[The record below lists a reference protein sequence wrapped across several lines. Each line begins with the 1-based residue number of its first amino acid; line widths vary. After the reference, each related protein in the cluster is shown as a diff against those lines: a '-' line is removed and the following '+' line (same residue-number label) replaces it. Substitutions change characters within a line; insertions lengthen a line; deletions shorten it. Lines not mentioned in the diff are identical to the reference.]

1 MLLYI
6 DYTHQLRS
14 SIELTL
20 RQKTVPSA
28 LIDLH
33 QRAEEPVTGEEIA
46 HEIER
51 SPGAIRN
58 QMRTLAALNS
68 VEGRRG
74 PRGGYKPTST
84 AYEALNLQQLDH
96 PAEGPVV
103 HKGEPVGGEI
113 VERIDLTNVYHSTHC
128 RAELTL
134 QGSLTPFHEADT
146 LRLGPTPLSKLVIEG
161 AVEGR
166 DETSNVLLI
175 EITTMKAPAEEQPLP
190 A

>member
-1 MLLYI
+1 MCI
-6 DYTHQLRS
+6 DYTRQLRS
-14 SIELTL
+14 PIELTL

-84 AYEALNLQQLDH
+84 AYEALKLQQLDH

-103 HKGEPVGGEI
+103 HKREPVGGAI

-134 QGSLTPFHEADT
+134 QGSLTPFHTKLILFASG
-146 LRLGPTPLSKLVIEG
+146 RLHSRSLSSRERWKGKTRPATYCSSKSPL
-161 AVEGR
+161 
-166 DETSNVLLI
+166 
-175 EITTMKAPAEEQPLP
+175 
-190 A
+190 